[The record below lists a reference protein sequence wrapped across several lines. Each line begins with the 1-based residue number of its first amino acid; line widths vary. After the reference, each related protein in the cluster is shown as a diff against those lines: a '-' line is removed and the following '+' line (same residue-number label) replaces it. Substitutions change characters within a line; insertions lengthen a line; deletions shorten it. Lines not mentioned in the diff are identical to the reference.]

1 MLDNTSRETVSE
13 AFSDNT
19 EADNRKNIYTVSRL
33 TTEVKNLLEQN
44 IPEIWIEG
52 EISNFRRPSSGH
64 LYFTLKDSQSQVKAV
79 MYRSSASK
87 VPFKV
92 EDGMKVLALCKVTVY
107 ERAGQYQIM
116 VNIMEPRGVGA
127 LQLAFEQLKKK
138 LMEEGLFDKSHKKP
152 VPILPK
158 KIGIVTSPTGAAIRD
173 ILNVINR
180 RFSNIH
186 LIINPVRVQ
195 GMEAPAEIAGAIDEF
210 NKLDL
215 VDVILITRGGGSIED
230 LWGFNE
236 EIVARSIFKSKIPV
250 ISAVG
255 HEIDWTI
262 SDYVADLRVPT
273 PSAAAELVV
282 ASKDELLNKINNLQQ
297 VLTLRVKQYLS
308 KLSNELDLL
317 SKSWVFTQPINK
329 IKQLQQQTD
338 DLDFRLNQTFMR
350 VMDQKKNKLLLLTE
364 KLHAYSPSSIILRGF
379 SITSEL
385 ASKTVLKSVK
395 NINPGDRLKTYVS
408 DGELIS
414 TVDRVHFKD
423 NNLLKNK

>member
-1 MLDNTSRETVSE
+1 MLDDISRKSIYE
-13 AFSDNT
+13 APLDGSGSTDGRT
-19 EADNRKNIYTVSRL
+19 DIYTVSRL

-44 IPEIWIEG
+44 IAEIWIEG

-64 LYFTLKDSQSQVKAV
+64 LYFTLKDSQTQVKAV
-79 MYRSSASK
+79 MYRSSAGK
-87 VPFKV
+87 LPFKP
-92 EDGMKVLALCKVTVY
+92 EDGMKVLAFCKVTVY
-107 ERAGQYQIM
+107 ERSGQYQIM

-138 LMEEGLFDKSHKKP
+138 LMDEGLFDKSHKKP
-152 VPILPK
+152 VPVLPK

-195 GMEAPAEIAGAIDEF
+195 GAEAPSEIAGAIDLF
-210 NKLDL
+210 NDMGG
-215 VDVILITRGGGSIED
+215 VDVILVTRGGGSIED

-236 EIVARSIFKSKIPV
+236 EIVARSIFRSKIPI

-282 ASKDELLNKINNLQQ
+282 ASKDELYAKIDGLEQLLN
-297 VLTLRVKQYLS
+297 LRTKQYLS
-308 KLSNELDLL
+308 KLDNRLDLL
-317 SKSWVFTQPINK
+317 SKSWVFTKPINR
-329 IKQLQQQTD
+329 IKQLQQQVD
-338 DLDFRLNQTFMR
+338 DSDFRLNQVFLR
-350 VMDQKKNKLLLLTE
+350 GMDQKKNSLFLLTE
-364 KLHAYSPSSIILRGF
+364 KLHAYSPSSIIMRGF
-379 SITSEL
+379 SITTGL
-385 ASKTVLKSVK
+385 TDKKALKSVK
-395 NINPGDRLKTYVS
+395 NINPGDRLKTYLS

-414 TVDRVHFKD
+414 TVDRVYCED
-423 NNLLKNK
+423 NKSIDK

>member
-1 MLDNTSRETVSE
+1 MLDNMKPIHEVS
-13 AFSDNT
+13 SDNT
-19 EADNRKNIYTVSRL
+19 DLPDSRKNIYTVSQL
-33 TTEVKNLLEQN
+33 TAEVKSLLEQN

-64 LYFTLKDSQSQVKAV
+64 LYFTLKDSQTQVKAV
-79 MYRSSASK
+79 MYRSSASRL
-87 VPFKV
+87 PFKV

-138 LMEEGLFDKSHKKP
+138 LMKEGLFDKSHKKP
-152 VPILPK
+152 VPMLPK

-195 GMEAPAEIAGAIDEF
+195 GLEAPAEIAGAIDTF
-210 NKLDL
+210 NDLGL
-215 VDVILITRGGGSIED
+215 VDVILVTRGGGSIED

-236 EIVARSIFKSKIPV
+236 EVVARSIFRSKIPV

-282 ASKDELLNKINNLQQ
+282 ASKDELLSKINNLQQ
-297 VLTLRVKQYLS
+297 LLTFRVKQYLS
-308 KLSNELDLL
+308 KLSNELEML
-317 SKSWVFTQPINK
+317 SKSWVFTQPINR
-329 IKQLQQQTD
+329 IKQLQQQMD
-338 DLDFRLNQTFMR
+338 DLDFRLNQTFIR
-350 VMDQKKNKLLLLTE
+350 IMDQKKNRLLLLTE
-364 KLHAYSPSSIILRGF
+364 KLHAYSPSSIMLRGF
-379 SITSEL
+379 SITTGL
-385 ASKTVLKSVK
+385 TAKTVLKSVK
-395 NINPGDRLKTYVS
+395 NINPGDRLKTYIS

-414 TVDRVHFKD
+414 TVDRVYYKD
-423 NNLLKNK
+423 NKSIGK